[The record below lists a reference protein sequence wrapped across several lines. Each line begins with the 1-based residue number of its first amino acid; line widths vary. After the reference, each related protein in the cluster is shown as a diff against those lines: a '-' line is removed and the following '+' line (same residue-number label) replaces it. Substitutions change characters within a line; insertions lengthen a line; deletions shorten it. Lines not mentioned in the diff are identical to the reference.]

1 MAGVAIWAGQQLP
14 AENIPVHWN
23 AEGVADRF
31 SNKSEAL
38 LLLWM
43 LPGSALLGAF
53 VFAILPQIEPMRDNL
68 FKSRKAYNAIWI
80 TTMLLFLGIHCGIAY
95 MMVIGS
101 GKEMQ
106 SNEFVRLVIAG
117 TGLLFIILG
126 NYLPKT
132 RQNWFLGITPVGF
145 WPSQIATFFGI
156 MPGTLLYIWIGS
168 LGGEAASGDSNSSLL
183 RYVALGVGLIVA
195 LLALFRPGPLQSG
208 MVDNFVNRKH
218 GREKLSYP
226 DAWQVRWFKPD
237 LAAGLSGAVSCAASL
252 AAPELW

>member
-1 MAGVAIWAGQQLP
+1 MIRTGLITSAITIALMAGVAIWAGQQLP

-31 SNKSEAL
+31 SDKSEAL
-38 LLLWM
+38 FLLWL

-106 SNEFVRLVIAG
+106 SNEFVRFVIAG

-132 RQNWFLGITPVGF
+132 RQNWFLGIRTP
-145 WPSQIATFFGI
+145 W
-156 MPGTLLYIWIGS
+156 TL
-168 LGGEAASGDSNSSLL
+168 SSEFTWEKTHRLAGRL
-183 RYVALGVGLIVA
+183 FVLVGLICMISAFVVDGIGLVFVVTGASVGSA
-195 LLALFRPGPLQSG
+195 LISAIYSFIIYR
-208 MVDNFVNRKH
+208 NA
-218 GREKLSYP
+218 P
-226 DAWQVRWFKPD
+226 DKRVSPD
-237 LAAGLSGAVSCAASL
+237 YIV
-252 AAPELW
+252 